1 MTPASLTSRAPAR
14 LSLPRKT
21 PRAQRPVPADAHEYH
36 ARKALNDAAYA
47 SLAYKPYSSTMPVDP
62 ECAEPKWAWTRKN
75 GN

>member
-1 MTPASLTSRAPAR
+1 MTPLTAADDGKRPGVPKKQRA
-14 LSLPRKT
+14 
-21 PRAQRPVPADAHEYH
+21 VPAEAHEYH

-62 ECAEPKWAWTRKN
+62 ECAEPKWAWTRK

>member
-1 MTPASLTSRAPAR
+1 
-14 LSLPRKT
+14 
-21 PRAQRPVPADAHEYH
+21 VPADAHEYH